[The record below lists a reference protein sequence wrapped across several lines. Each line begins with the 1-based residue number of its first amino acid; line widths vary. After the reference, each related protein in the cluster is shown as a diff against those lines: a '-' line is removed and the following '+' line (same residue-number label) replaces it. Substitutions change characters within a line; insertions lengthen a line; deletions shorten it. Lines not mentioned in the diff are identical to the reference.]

1 MRVEGSSNLGAWF
14 QRVFPTTPPRQDHEM
29 NQTCYRVR
37 PPEKGAA
44 APPFAH
50 WAYLERQNIQH
61 AYIDEPLERAR
72 GRFTPMRP
80 QECAEECRALKPEG
94 NADAAKGVGLGG
106 PALGCVPAPTSQAGQ
121 APPAPAP
128 QHVARLREPGFLGS
142 IIDTVS

>member
-1 MRVEGSSNLGAWF
+1 
-14 QRVFPTTPPRQDHEM
+14 M

-50 WAYLERQNIQH
+50 WAYLERQNIQQ
-61 AYIDEPLERAR
+61 AFIDEARERGP

-80 QECAEECRALKPEG
+80 QESAEESGAVKPEG

-106 PALGCVPAPTSQAGQ
+106 PALGSVPAPTSQDQ
-121 APPAPAP
+121 APAAPAP
-128 QHVARLREPGFLGS
+128 QRVARIREPGVLGS
-142 IIDTVS
+142 ILDIVT